1 MSKVPP
7 NLDNFSLSLLL
18 LLLSLTSLPIL
29 KTQQD
34 FRFEAVH
41 AFVSALFAL
50 SMNEIFYLL
59 ALALEIPD
67 LKYLLNLNSFTKAK

>member
-7 NLDNFSLSLLL
+7 NLDNFSLSLLV

-41 AFVSALFAL
+41 AFVSALFAH
-50 SMNEIFYLL
+50 SMNEIFYR
-59 ALALEIPD
+59 LALEIPD
-67 LKYLLNLNSFTKAK
+67 LEYLLNLNSFTKAK